1 MQNAVDVCAVVYAVP
16 YKTIKGGVSMKLTVR
31 FAVTILTIML
41 IANGHEQAA
50 LSADFDH
57 SKFDQILKTYVD
69 TEGRVDYNGI
79 AADNTFREYM
89 RSLENAKADALSR
102 DGQLA
107 FWINVYNAVTIDK
120 VIKWKP
126 KKSVRETFVPGVWT
140 GTKFFT
146 SRQHTVAGQRLSQ
159 DDIEH
164 EILRKRFQ
172 DPRIH
177 FAIVCASSGCPP
189 LPQFAYT
196 AENVQIKLADETR
209 KYLNS
214 KRGLQI
220 DYVENTMMLSKLFDW
235 FAGDFESKSG
245 SVTNFIKPYLDEKA
259 MAFIDRMP
267 KMSYLEY
274 DWALN
279 AKEPIN

>member
-1 MQNAVDVCAVVYAVP
+1 
-16 YKTIKGGVSMKLTVR
+16 MKLSMTTL
-31 FAVTILTIML
+31 TILLITI
-41 IANGHEQAA
+41 AHSPAA
-50 LSADFDH
+50 QTADFDH
-57 SKFDQILKTYVD
+57 SKFDHILKTYVD
-69 TEGRVDYNGI
+69 AEGRVDYNGI

-89 RSLENAKADALSR
+89 KSLENAKADDLSR

-107 FWINVYNAVTIDK
+107 FWINAYNAVTIDK

-146 SRQHTVAGQRLSQ
+146 SQQHTVAGQRLSQ

-164 EILRKRFQ
+164 EILRKRFK

-177 FAIVCASSGCPP
+177 FAIICASSGCPL
-189 LPQFAYT
+189 LPQIAYT
-196 AENVQIKLADETR
+196 AENVQSRLEEETR
-209 KYLNS
+209 KYLHS
-214 KRGLQI
+214 DRGLQI
-220 DYVENTMMLSKLFDW
+220 DYVENTMKLSKLFDW
-235 FAGDFESKSG
+235 FAGDFESKAG

-259 MAFIDRMP
+259 VAFLDRMP
-267 KMSYLEY
+267 KTSYIPY

-279 AKEPIN
+279 AKEPLN

>member
-1 MQNAVDVCAVVYAVP
+1 
-16 YKTIKGGVSMKLTVR
+16 MKLSIQVVVTTLTILL
-31 FAVTILTIML
+31 VTI
-41 IANGHEQAA
+41 AHQQAA
-50 LSADFDH
+50 QTADFDH
-57 SKFDQILKTYVD
+57 SKFDRILKTYVD
-69 TEGRVDYNGI
+69 AEGRVDYNGI

-107 FWINVYNAVTIDK
+107 FWLNAYNAVTIDK

-146 SRQHTVAGQRLSQ
+146 SRDHTVAGQRLSQ

-164 EILRKRFQ
+164 EILRKKFQ

-189 LPQFAYT
+189 LPQWAYT
-196 AENVQIKLADETR
+196 AENVQIKLAEETR

-279 AKEPIN
+279 AKEPLK

>member
-1 MQNAVDVCAVVYAVP
+1 
-16 YKTIKGGVSMKLTVR
+16 MKLTIR
-31 FAVTILTIML
+31 FAVTLLTIL
-41 IANGHEQAA
+41 ILVIANLHRLAAQA
-50 LSADFDH
+50 ADFDH

-69 TEGRVDYNGI
+69 TDGRVDYNGI

-89 RSLENAKADALSR
+89 RSLENAKADALSQ

-107 FWINVYNAVTIDK
+107 FWINAYNAVTIDK

-126 KKSVRETFVPGVWT
+126 KKSVRETFVPGIWT

-146 SRQHTVAGQRLSQ
+146 SRENTVAGQRLSQ

-177 FAIVCASSGCPP
+177 FAIICASSGCPL

-196 AENVQIKLADETR
+196 AENVQMKLEGETR
-209 KYLNS
+209 RYLNS
-214 KRGLQI
+214 KRGLRI
-220 DYVENTMMLSKLFDW
+220 DYVENTIQLSKLFDW

-245 SVTNFIKPYLDEKA
+245 SVINFIKPYLDEKA
-259 MAFIDRMP
+259 MAFLDRMP
-267 KMSYLEY
+267 KMSYIEY

-279 AKEPIN
+279 AKEPIK

>member
-1 MQNAVDVCAVVYAVP
+1 
-16 YKTIKGGVSMKLTVR
+16 MKLSIQ
-31 FAVTILTIML
+31 FAVTTLTILL
-41 IANGHEQAA
+41 IAIGHQQAA
-50 LSADFDH
+50 QVADFDH

-79 AADNTFREYM
+79 AADNAFREYM
-89 RSLENAKADALSR
+89 RSLEKAKADALSR

-107 FWINVYNAVTIDK
+107 FWINAYNAVTIDK

-196 AENVQIKLADETR
+196 AENVQDKLADETR
-209 KYLNS
+209 KYLHS

-220 DYVENTMMLSKLFDW
+220 DYIGNTMMLSKLFDW
-235 FAGDFESKSG
+235 FATDFIQKSG
-245 SVTNFIKPYLDEKA
+245 STLAFMRPYLNEETLSFLERDP
-259 MAFIDRMP
+259 MI
-267 KMSYLEY
+267 SYLQY
-274 DWALN
+274 NWALN
-279 AKEPIN
+279 AQAPLKD